1 MPERE
6 LNLEEFLP
14 SGESTKI
21 SILMTERKFMGNGV
35 RKNVDERALSRR
47 NMCFFFP
54 FYCSVHGS
62 VLA

>member
-21 SILMTERKFMGNGV
+21 SILMTDRKFMGNGI

-47 NMCFFFP
+47 NTCFFFS
-54 FYCSVHGS
+54 FS
-62 VLA
+62 

>member
-14 SGESTKI
+14 SSGSTKI

-35 RKNVDERALSRR
+35 RENVDQRALSRR
-47 NMCFFFP
+47 NTWVYFSF
-54 FYCSVHGS
+54 
-62 VLA
+62 

>member
-14 SGESTKI
+14 SSGSTKI

-35 RKNVDERALSRR
+35 RENVDQRALSRR
-47 NMCFFFP
+47 NTWVYFS
-54 FYCSVHGS
+54 FYYLVHGN